1 MSLPLTSSQSSVQ
14 ALWFIAH
21 TTASKKLV
29 RFRLLYQSS
38 PEIQDINKHRKF
50 RLNILIKGHISW
62 LLHLA
67 TKRQEKNI
75 EYAWKFQLKTGNF
88 IYQSP
93 ESLLKTIT
101 SVNKQKEYRN
111 QMLFANS
118 FERWDTKKILSSR
131 RTLHVGRIHGFSH
144 LQGFICSL
152 WLSMPQWFCCIRGI
166 CFLQKGWVLPS
177 SPGCT
182 AVKLQL
188 RALTVNRMVLVG
200 GRGNFMAGIICVSMQ
215 FLLAK
220 WIIW

>member
-1 MSLPLTSSQSSVQ
+1 MSPPLTSSQSSVQ

-38 PEIQDINKHRKF
+38 PELQDINKHRKF
-50 RLNILIKGHISW
+50 RLNIIIKGHISW

-101 SVNKQKEYRN
+101 SVNKQKEYWN

-118 FERWDTKKILSSR
+118 FERWGTKKILSSR
-131 RTLHVGRIHGFSH
+131 RTLHVGRNHGFSQ

-152 WLSMPQWFCCIRGI
+152 CFPCHSGSAAFVGSVSCRRVEFCP
-166 CFLQKGWVLPS
+166 LAQ
-177 SPGCT
+177 
-182 AVKLQL
+182 AAQL
-188 RALTVNRMVLVG
+188 WNCSLVPW
-200 GRGNFMAGIICVSMQ
+200 Q
-215 FLLAK
+215 
-220 WIIW
+220 